1 MVWCVGILFL
11 IKRELS
17 LSQHS
22 SALQITV
29 KGKTNA
35 ELIMKALLTLHE
47 QEIKKMMAH

>member
-1 MVWCVGILFL
+1 MAVDLIVWWWCVGILFL
-11 IKRELS
+11 IKRE

-35 ELIMKALLTLHE
+35 ELIMKAFCTE
-47 QEIKKMMAH
+47 GGTAGD